1 MAYILVKNGKTV
13 KHIVVLGDSKKNW
26 NRDQSI
32 VDLSF
37 ETMEAANEV
46 ANVLEAEVQKAA

>member
-1 MAYILVKNGKTV
+1 MPYILVKNGETV
-13 KHIVVLGDSKKNW
+13 KHIIVLGNPKKSW

-46 ANVLEAEVQKAA
+46 ANVLEAKVQKAA

>member
-1 MAYILVKNGKTV
+1 MPYILVKNGKTV
-13 KHIVVLGDSKKNW
+13 KHIVVLGDPKKIW

-46 ANVLEAEVQKAA
+46 ANVLEAKVQKAA

>member
-1 MAYILVKNGKTV
+1 MAYILMKNGKTV
-13 KHIVVLGDSKKNW
+13 KHIIVLGNPKKSW

-46 ANVLEAEVQKAA
+46 ANVLEAKVQKAA